1 MWLVEGRMLRKPAW
15 VARHV
20 PPIPFILMG
29 GESGSIGGSGASGS
43 MTTGERLDKLDKEL
57 NETRAKVC
65 FCCADTLFT
74 PPILNISLFFRSTSL
89 PTR

>member
-1 MWLVEGRMLRKPAW
+1 MVADTCVRMFFQSTGPLRIL
-15 VARHV
+15 
-20 PPIPFILMG
+20 PP
-29 GESGSIGGSGASGS
+29 GGSGASGS